1 MIKQDFDRKAGI
13 GAGMERNGMS
23 RTSMKRNR
31 RQCIQ
36 QGGKVFG
43 FVRIGLEAD
52 GQKAQ
57 EDTSSIYIALTH
69 EEVPTF
75 HR

>member
-1 MIKQDFDRKAGI
+1 MIKQDFDREAGI
-13 GAGMERNGMS
+13 GAGMERNSMS
-23 RTSMKRNR
+23 GTSMKRSR

-57 EDTSSIYIALTH
+57 
-69 EEVPTF
+69 
-75 HR
+75 